1 MKLFIWILY
10 NPSEGLTIPLTGAVG
25 YWTNRSFV
33 SASEAWEPNI
43 DPRAEMKSSGR
54 NLWNKTIDLRV
65 PLNSSQLIWY
75 VYLQGR
81 AILCSRWMQVQVR
94 WLRTHAEHGVESATR
109 GGRRLYTDAR
119 TRVWLAR
126 LQLRRHALRRRYD
139 GRFYTDDRSKFVIN
153 VIIKMKLI
161 QILRILFLR

>member
-10 NPSEGLTIPLTGAVG
+10 NPSEGLTKPLTGAVG

-43 DPRAEMKSSGR
+43 IDPRAEMKSSGP

-75 VYLQGR
+75 IYLQRR

-94 WLRTHAEHGVESATR
+94 WLRTHAEHGIESATR

-119 TRVWLAR
+119 TRVWRSDLPAYSYD
-126 LQLRRHALRRRYD
+126 ATRYAAATM
-139 GRFYTDDRSKFVIN
+139 GAFIPTTGANSSL
-153 VIIKMKLI
+153 MLSLKLK
-161 QILRILFLR
+161 